1 MALYVR
7 LVPTKRMGFFTK
19 KDNNKTEE
27 DFHDEW
33 ALSTHIEDCDPI
45 AQFSCATSP
54 EYRYVADALYP
65 MNDKKIL
72 VLGCGLGEEAVY
84 CALQGAHVIAL
95 DISKRMLEH
104 TANLARRHNVEMFI
118 CVLQGSAEQFQCEDG
133 SLDAILAC
141 NILHHV
147 DIEKSLRCISRAL
160 KPGGLFVFS
169 EPLAYNPLIN
179 IYRAMASR
187 VRTDGEHPL
196 TLKDIEVMKC
206 FFPTL
211 ELKTFHLFTLGI
223 FVWFFAIER
232 IHPNSERYWK
242 KIIYDAL
249 KYERAFNVL
258 SRIDNYLLRIFPFLS
273 RFCWVIA
280 GKGTKKFSVDSLD
293 SAASDCHDNQSACQ

>member
-1 MALYVR
+1 
-7 LVPTKRMGFFTK
+7 MGFFTK

-33 ALSTHIEDCDPI
+33 ALTAHIEDCDPTT
-45 AQFSCATSP
+45 QFSCATSP
-54 EYRYVADALYP
+54 EYRYVADALCP
-65 MNDKKIL
+65 MNGKKIL

-84 CALQGAHVIAL
+84 CALQGAHVVAL
-95 DISKRMLEH
+95 DISRRMLEH
-104 TANLARRHNVEMFI
+104 TVRLARQHGIESAIRTLH
-118 CVLQGSAEQFQCEDG
+118 GSVEQFQCTDDPF
-133 SLDAILAC
+133 DAILAC
-141 NILHHV
+141 NILHHI
-147 DIEKSLRCISRAL
+147 DIKKSLHCVSRAL

-196 TLKDIEVMKC
+196 TMEDIEAMKC
-206 FFPTL
+206 LFPTL

-249 KYERAFNVL
+249 KYERAFTIL
-258 SRIDNYLLRIFPFLS
+258 SRIDHYVLQIFPFLS

-280 GKGTKKFSVDSLD
+280 GKGTKKSSADSLD
-293 SAASDCHDNQSACQ
+293 SVASDCHDNQSACR